1 MKADERELV
10 PTELP
15 MRDSK
20 QENSEPR
27 PPFPEPT
34 DIDERFIYTGDRRKY
49 VAFPLGGI
57 GTGSIS
63 LTGSGRLIDWSI
75 RNRPA
80 IHQFNGYSHFAIKA
94 EQDGRLLDARVL
106 NGPYEGI
113 PTGSPSTRKFDGFG
127 FGANRDSLAGVP
139 HFDDVTFIGRF
150 PVAELDFHRATFP
163 GEVRLTAFSPF
174 IPHNDRD
181 SSMPV
186 ALLTFSVKN
195 DRDAAIDYTIAATL
209 GNYGCDSGIHSFN
222 RQNGLSTLHFTSV
235 DAGSPEQR
243 GDLAIMTDEDDVEH
257 VDYHFRG
264 QWFDSLACYWREFAR
279 AGRMPER
286 NYDKP
291 RVVRNMFQQPEHG
304 TLAARVRVGPGE
316 TRQVRFAISWNY
328 PFGSIYWFNRDQP
341 GSPPFAGTPPTWKN
355 YYATQWA
362 DSVDSGTDAFTRWAT
377 LETPTWAF
385 RDSLFGSSL
394 PPEIIDAV
402 NGTLGILR
410 SATVIRLEG
419 GEIWGWEGQHPQEGS
434 CEGSCTHVW
443 NYQQTLASLF
453 PALERTLR
461 ETEFTYNQLPNGG
474 LTFRQRLPL
483 GSGFDIIGPCADGH
497 FGAIIKAY
505 REWKNLGDDDWLKRY
520 WPNIRRAMEY
530 AWSHDNPDKWDPEKT
545 GVLWGCQH
553 HTLDME
559 LFGPSSW
566 LTSLYLAALKAASIM
581 ADAIGEPEF
590 GKECRDLAAKG
601 GAYVDRELFNGRY
614 YTQKINLADRW
625 VLTPFERRRK
635 AGVLSEPF
643 MEAYWSEEYGEIKY
657 QIGNGCL
664 TDQILGQWHA
674 DMIGLGDLIAPEN
687 VLTALKT
694 MFAENYRP
702 SLRDHFNPCRVYAYE
717 DEAGLLNCT
726 WPDGATKPA
735 LPVPYAEEVWT
746 GLEYMMAS
754 HLIRRGLVD
763 EGLTIVKAARAR
775 HDGSRRNP
783 WNDMECGSY
792 YIRALSS
799 YALVDAYS
807 GFTFDQRSGEIGL
820 KPARA
825 GDGLYFWSAGCGWG
839 IIELKGSTVQVSVKG
854 GELIVSKV
862 RLGGGSLL
870 PPSLRDRATSAGS
883 GRPIVN
889 GQPAERDG
897 DLILIGERRT
907 LKTGDRLV
915 IELDGYGEA

>member
-1 MKADERELV
+1 MLQKS
-10 PTELP
+10 T
-15 MRDSK
+15 
-20 QENSEPR
+20 
-27 PPFPEPT
+27 T
-34 DIDERFIYTGDRRKY
+34 IDNRFIYTGERRRY
-49 VAFPLGGI
+49 VSFPLGGI
-57 GTGSIS
+57 GSGSVS

-94 EQDGRLLDARVL
+94 EQDGRLLGARVL

-113 PTGSPSTRKFDGFG
+113 PTGSPSARKFDGFG
-127 FGANRDSLAGVP
+127 FGANRDSMAGVP

-150 PVAELDFHRATFP
+150 PVAELEFHHATFP
-163 GEVRLTAFSPF
+163 GHVRMTAFSPF

-186 ALLTFSVKN
+186 ALFTFSVEN
-195 DRDAAIDYTIAATL
+195 TTDAPIDYTFASTL
-209 GNYGCDSGIHSFN
+209 GNYGCDSGIHTFT
-222 RQNGLSTLHFTSV
+222 RENGLSILHFTSA
-235 DAGSPEQR
+235 DLGSPEQR
-243 GDLAIMTDEDDVEH
+243 GDLAITTDENDVEH

-264 QWFDSLACYWREFAR
+264 QWFDSLARYWREFAR
-279 AGRMPER
+279 AGRMREHR
-286 NYDKP
+286 YEKP
-291 RVVRNMFQQPEHG
+291 PTVRNMFQQPEHG
-304 TLAARVRVGPGE
+304 TLAARIRVLPGE
-316 TRQVRFAISWNY
+316 TRQVRFSISWNY
-328 PFGSIYWFNRDQP
+328 PLGSIYWFNRDQP

-362 DSVDSGTDAFTRWAT
+362 DSAASGADAFRRWKT
-377 LETPTWAF
+377 LEDQTFAF

-394 PPEIIDAV
+394 PTEILDAV
-402 NGTLGILR
+402 SGTLGILR
-410 SATVIRLEG
+410 SATLIRLEG
-419 GEIWGWEGQHPQEGS
+419 GEIWGWEGQHIQEGS

-443 NYQQTLASLF
+443 NYQQALANLF

-461 ETEFTYNQLPNGG
+461 ETEFAYNQLPSGG

-505 REWKNLGDDDWLKRY
+505 REWKNLGDDAWLKRF
-520 WPNIRRAMEY
+520 WPNIKRAIEY
-530 AWSHDNPDKWDPEKT
+530 AWSPDNPDKWDPDRT
-545 GVLWGCQH
+545 GVLWGRQH

-566 LTSLYLAALKAASIM
+566 LTTIYLAALTAGSIM
-581 ADAIGEPEF
+581 ADVMGDPTFAE
-590 GKECRDLAAKG
+590 ECRGVAARG
-601 GAYVDRELFNGRY
+601 GAYIDRELFNGRY
-614 YTQKINLADRW
+614 YAQKIDLSDRSA
-625 VLTPFERRRK
+625 LLPFAQRRK

-657 QIGNGCL
+657 QIGEGCL
-664 TDQILGQWHA
+664 ADQILGQWHA
-674 DMIGLGDLIAPEN
+674 DIAGLGDLLAPEN
-687 VLTALKT
+687 VRTALKT
-694 MFAENYRP
+694 VFNENYRP
-702 SLRDHFNPCRVYAYE
+702 TLRDHFNPCRVYAYE

-726 WPDGATKPA
+726 WPNGTTKPA

-754 HLIRRGLVD
+754 HLIQRGLVD
-763 EGLTIVKAARAR
+763 EGLTIVRAARAR

-807 GFTFDQRSGEIGL
+807 GLSFDQRYGEFGL
-820 KPARA
+820 RPART
-825 GDGLYFWSAGCGWG
+825 GDGVYFWSAGRGWG
-839 IIELKGSTVQVSVKG
+839 VVELNGSTVTLTVKG
-854 GELIVSKV
+854 GELVVS
-862 RLGGGSLL
+862 RLRL
-870 PPSLRDRATSAGS
+870 PGLPGVAS
-883 GRPIVN
+883 VN
-889 GQPAERDG
+889 GQVTERDG
-897 DLILIGERRT
+897 DLILLGRHH

-915 IELDGYGEA
+915 VGVDAYGQA